1 MKSWLQSIT
10 RKDLMTMLMTMGIIG
25 VAAAAHA
32 AGGGGAIGAWGPMG
46 TIAESASGTPAFA
59 CGSMMMVGSGI
70 RICMGEIG
78 TGMYSAACGVGG
90 TWLAANAGPALTQFG
105 IAGALS

>member
-1 MKSWLQSIT
+1 
-10 RKDLMTMLMTMGIIG
+10 
-25 VAAAAHA
+25 
-32 AGGGGAIGAWGPMG
+32 
-46 TIAESASGTPAFA
+46 
-59 CGSMMMVGSGI
+59 MVGSGI